1 MNGRSAPRPSCPSGS
16 ARGPARRLVTQS
28 LLKVK
33 RMMVVLLLLLRNSKK
48 KRRKKKRKKR
58 KRRKRKKNKHSVIDH
73 QDFQMAQ
80 ILEEIRQQVF
90 KITATQP
97 TKLTSIFVYISK
109 I

>member
-33 RMMVVLLLLLRNSKK
+33 RMMVVQLLPLRNSKK
-48 KRRKKKRKKR
+48 KKRKK
-58 KRRKRKKNKHSVIDH
+58 KKNKHSVIDH

-90 KITATQP
+90 KIPATQP
-97 TKLTSIFVYISK
+97 TNLTSIFVYISK

>member
-33 RMMVVLLLLLRNSKK
+33 RMMVVLLLLLRNS
-48 KRRKKKRKKR
+48 KKR

>member
-1 MNGRSAPRPSCPSGS
+1 MMGHQPSCPSGS

-48 KRRKKKRKKR
+48 KRRRKKKRKKR

>member
-33 RMMVVLLLLLRNSKK
+33 RMMVVQLLPLRNSKK
-48 KRRKKKRKKR
+48 KKRKKR
-58 KRRKRKKNKHSVIDH
+58 RRKRKKNKHSVIDH

>member
-1 MNGRSAPRPSCPSGS
+1 MVEAPQDQVAQVVRRE
-16 ARGPARRLVTQS
+16 ARQRLVTQS
-28 LLKVK
+28 LPKVK
-33 RMMVVLLLLLRNSKK
+33 RMMVGQLLPLRNSK
-48 KRRKKKRKKR
+48 KKKRKKR
-58 KRRKRKKNKHSVIDH
+58 KRRKKKKNKHSVIDH

-97 TKLTSIFVYISK
+97 TNLTSIFVYISK

>member
-28 LLKVK
+28 LPKVK
-33 RMMVVLLLLLRNSKK
+33 RMMVVLLLPLRNSK
-48 KRRKKKRKKR
+48 KKKRKKR

>member
-1 MNGRSAPRPSCPSGS
+1 MHTLYYKEIVSIFAG
-16 ARGPARRLVTQS
+16 
-28 LLKVK
+28 
-33 RMMVVLLLLLRNSKK
+33 
-48 KRRKKKRKKR
+48 
-58 KRRKRKKNKHSVIDH
+58 SVIDH